1 MLADFVIANRDAI
14 IATARTR
21 VTTRKCPKPS
31 DAELLNGIP
40 AFLDQ
45 LTDALRVAESGDMSD
60 HTQIGSSA
68 GRHGR
73 DLLSMGLTVGQVVHD
88 YGDVCQAITGLAV
101 EQQVPIA
108 TDEFRTLNLC
118 LDDAI
123 AEAVTT
129 YSLHRERA
137 IQDRGT
143 EQLGVLA
150 HELRNLLNTAM
161 LAFGSIKQGTVAV
174 GGSTGLV
181 LGRSLMG
188 LRDLV
193 DRSLATV
200 RLDAGIGRLEPISVA
215 ELVEEVEIAALL
227 QAQAKGLHLAVK
239 SVDPTVTIEG
249 DRPVLA
255 ASLANLLHNAF
266 KFTRANGHIS
276 LIVRATVDRV
286 LFEVEDEC
294 GGLPPGR
301 AEDLFLPFEQR
312 GTDRGGLGLGLSICF
327 RAAKANGGLMRVRD
341 IPGKGCVF
349 TLDLP
354 RAPVPALASIDGG
367 EEAGARVTETEVRG
381 TGRS

>member
-14 IATARTR
+14 IATARAR
-21 VTTRKCPKPS
+21 VAARQCPEPS
-31 DAELLNGIP
+31 EAELRNGIP

-45 LTDALRVAESGDMSD
+45 LADTLRVAESSD
-60 HTQIGSSA
+60 LIDHAQIGSSA
-68 GRHGR
+68 GRHGQ
-73 DLLSMGLTVGQVVHD
+73 DLLRLGLTVGQVVHD
-88 YGDVCQAITGLAV
+88 YGDVCQAITALAV

-108 TDEFRTLNLC
+108 TEEFRTLNLC

-137 IQDRGT
+137 IEDRGT
-143 EQLGVLA
+143 ERLGVLA
-150 HELRNLLNTAM
+150 HELRNVVNTAM
-161 LAFGSIKQGTVAV
+161 LAFGTIQQGTVAV
-174 GGSTGLV
+174 NGSTGVV
-181 LGRSLMG
+181 LRRSLMG

-193 DRSLATV
+193 DRSLADV
-200 RLDAGIGRLEPISVA
+200 RLDGGIGRLEPISVA

-255 ASLANLLHNAF
+255 AAIANLLHNAF
-266 KFTRANGHIS
+266 KFTRAHGHVS
-276 LIVRATVDRV
+276 LIVRATDDRV
-286 LFEVEDEC
+286 LFDVEDEC
-294 GGLPPGR
+294 GGLPPGQ
-301 AEDLFLPFEQR
+301 AEELFRPYEQR
-312 GTDRGGLGLGLSICF
+312 GNDRSGLGLGLSICL
-327 RAAKANGGLMRVRD
+327 RTAKANGGVMRVRD

-354 RAPVPALASIDGG
+354 RAPVPPLASIDG
-367 EEAGARVTETEVRG
+367 EKAAGAEPPARRAA
-381 TGRS
+381 R